1 MPILL
6 NQLHVQGVAIHE
18 VPIRHGAS
26 PLVLTDGECVLDDDM
41 RAYFAERL
49 RNTLT
54 RAVSVVLDA
63 TSPSPVPDVIRG
75 YLQGA
80 VDLLPASQRLAT
92 ALYSIQT
99 YVNNPGL
106 LALTRLEVGGELA
119 VGILKL
125 QKETGMRGELVEA
138 GPLRRYNVDL
148 IRNIFFTDDTRV
160 FKAGVF
166 MLDGERV
173 DGLVSDQQAA
183 APSRDVAGF
192 FLSDFLG
199 CRYATSPER
208 ATQAFLKVSE
218 DFVNAELSD
227 PLEQTRFE
235 QGLLAELASQHH
247 QVDPHAIATGYLPAG
262 SRQAYL
268 AHLEAEGV
276 GQRPFRKDTLL
287 IRNQIDRI
295 QYKFR
300 GATVL
305 VDPGSVEDGTVT
317 IAAIEDRKTRLTV
330 EDILEG
336 IRGK

>member
-1 MPILL
+1 
-6 NQLHVQGVAIHE
+6 
-18 VPIRHGAS
+18 
-26 PLVLTDGECVLDDDM
+26 
-41 RAYFAERL
+41 
-49 RNTLT
+49 
-54 RAVSVVLDA
+54 
-63 TSPSPVPDVIRG
+63 
-75 YLQGA
+75 
-80 VDLLPASQRLAT
+80 
-92 ALYSIQT
+92 
-99 YVNNPGL
+99 
-106 LALTRLEVGGELA
+106 
-119 VGILKL
+119 
-125 QKETGMRGELVEA
+125 
-138 GPLRRYNVDL
+138 
-148 IRNIFFTDDTRV
+148 
-160 FKAGVF
+160 

-247 QVDPHAIATGYLPAG
+247 QVVPHAIATGTCLRVVG
-262 SRQAYL
+262 QAYL

-295 QYKFR
+295 RSREFR
-300 GATVL
+300 SATVL
-305 VDPGSVEDGTVT
+305 VDPGSVENGTVT
-317 IAAIEDRKTRLTV
+317 IAAIEARNTRLTV

>member
-106 LALTRLEVGGELA
+106 LALTRLEVGG
-119 VGILKL
+119 
-125 QKETGMRGELVEA
+125 A
-138 GPLRRYNVDL
+138 GRRYPEAPEGDGDAGGTGRGRDPSGVTTSTSSGTFSS
-148 IRNIFFTDDTRV
+148 RTRP
-160 FKAGVF
+160 GC
-166 MLDGERV
+166 
-173 DGLVSDQQAA
+173 
-183 APSRDVAGF
+183 SRPG
-192 FLSDFLG
+192 
-199 CRYATSPER
+199 YACST
-208 ATQAFLKVSE
+208 
-218 DFVNAELSD
+218 
-227 PLEQTRFE
+227 
-235 QGLLAELASQHH
+235 AS
-247 QVDPHAIATGYLPAG
+247 G
-262 SRQAYL
+262 
-268 AHLEAEGV
+268 
-276 GQRPFRKDTLL
+276 
-287 IRNQIDRI
+287 
-295 QYKFR
+295 
-300 GATVL
+300 
-305 VDPGSVEDGTVT
+305 
-317 IAAIEDRKTRLTV
+317 
-330 EDILEG
+330 
-336 IRGK
+336 